1 MPRINLCL
9 ENNLE
14 NISAGY
20 YAIYRNIVIDVLE
33 HSLVILHPQQI
44 RLQKQ
49 CDSITEK
56 LQIIHFSLARNLYLI
71 NV

>member
-1 MPRINLCL
+1 M
-9 ENNLE
+9 E

-20 YAIYRNIVIDVLE
+20 YAICRNFLKNILE

-44 RLQKQ
+44 CLQKQ
-49 CDSITEK
+49 YENIAEK
-56 LQIIHFSLARNLYLI
+56 LQILHFTQARNLYLI